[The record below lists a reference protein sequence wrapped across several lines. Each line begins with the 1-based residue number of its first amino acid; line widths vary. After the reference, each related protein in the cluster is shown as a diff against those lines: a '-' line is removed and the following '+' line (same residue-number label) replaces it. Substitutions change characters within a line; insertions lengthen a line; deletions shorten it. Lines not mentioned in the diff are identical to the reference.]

1 MSTVPDHNKDIRDLA
16 KLLIS
21 RYGEQASAYASH
33 QALKARQRGD
43 QRVMDAWRWIA
54 GAIEEVLRSEP
65 EGPPAPGSAKSE
77 GPPRA
82 S

>member
-1 MSTVPDHNKDIRDLA
+1 
-16 KLLIS
+16 LLIS

-65 EGPPAPGSAKSE
+65 EGPPQAGQAKSE
-77 GPPRA
+77 GPPGA